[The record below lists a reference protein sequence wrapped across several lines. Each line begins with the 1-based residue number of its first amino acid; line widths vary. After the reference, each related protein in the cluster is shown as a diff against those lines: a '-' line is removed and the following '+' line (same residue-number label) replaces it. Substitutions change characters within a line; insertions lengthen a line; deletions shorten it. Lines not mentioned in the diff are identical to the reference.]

1 MNHLFR
7 AFVAALMIL
16 CFSCSSMFGNSV
28 TVRHAMGRAGQPQ
41 IPELTTEQ
49 FKECGELVQEGL
61 KPGLIPIDARIEV
74 DQDGHVL
81 EATTKGEP
89 NPEVGMC
96 LRGALR
102 DLHVDKEVIDQ
113 AKRRATS
120 SSAPKVSTI
129 PSRVYVGQVVEV
141 ITVTVVTIVYVE
153 VIIDVS
159 VVALAVA
166 VTATVHL
173 AFDAALAAS
182 AAPAARKPQQPNPK
196 KWTDKGGTI
205 QENADGSTTYT
216 RADGVTVTYDK
227 EGYPDFTSYRH
238 PTVKDVEIEFTASYP
253 KDNGL
258 ADKAAGITREM
269 RTNERYVWHHHQD
282 GKTMQLIKKDV
293 HEDFFHTG
301 GMSRERKENGECEST
316 E

>member
-1 MNHLFR
+1 
-7 AFVAALMIL
+7 
-16 CFSCSSMFGNSV
+16 MFGNSV

-102 DLHVDKEVIDQ
+102 DLHVEKDVIDQ
-113 AKRRATS
+113 AKRRATL

-129 PSRVYVGQVVEV
+129 ANRVYVGQVVEV

-216 RADGVTVTYDK
+216 RSDSVTVTYNN
-227 EGYPDFTSYRH
+227 EGYPDFTPYRH
-238 PTVKDVEIEFTASYP
+238 PTVKDVQIEFTGKRE
-253 KDNGL
+253 KDNDL
-258 ADKAAGITREM
+258 ADEAAGITKKM
-269 RTNERYVWHHHQD
+269 RRDEFYTWHHHQD
-282 GKTMQLIKKDV
+282 GKTMQLIKRDV
-293 HEDFFHTG
+293 HKDFFHTG
-301 GMSRERKENGECEST
+301 GMAGTRKEIEECNST

>member
-1 MNHLFR
+1 MNYLFR
-7 AFVAALMIL
+7 AFVSALLIL
-16 CFSCSSMFGNSV
+16 CFSCSSMFGPSV
-28 TVRHAMGRAGQPQ
+28 TVRHAMGPPGQPH
-41 IPELTTEQ
+41 IPEFTAEQ

-61 KPGLIPIDARIEV
+61 QPGLIPIDARIEV
-74 DQDGHVL
+74 DRNGHVL
-81 EATTKGEP
+81 DATTKGEP
-89 NPEVGMC
+89 NADVGMC
-96 LRGALR
+96 IRGALR
-102 DLHVDKEVIDQ
+102 DMHVDREVIDQ

-120 SSAPKVSTI
+120 SSAPNVSTI
-129 PSRVYVGQVVEV
+129 ANRVHVGQVVEV
-141 ITVTVVTIVYVE
+141 VTITVVTIVYVE
-153 VIIDVS
+153 VIIEVY

-166 VTATVHL
+166 VTATVNL
-173 AFDAALAAS
+173 AVDAVQAAS
-182 AAPAARKPQQPNPK
+182 APARKPQQPNAK
-196 KWTDKGGTI
+196 KWTDNGGTI

-216 RADGVTVTYDK
+216 RSDGVTVTYDK

-238 PTVKDVEIEFTASYP
+238 PTVKDVQIEFTGSYP

-301 GMSRERKENGECEST
+301 GMARARKVNGECESN